1 MNTER
6 ETFFTA
12 EHEVSSAT
20 ADCAVQAWD
29 RTNWRGNNRRA
40 DESKLSFVDMGDN
53 DIYNSSRGNCELNN
67 GNRDLQNAE
76 NRINRV
82 VNQLLDGDYD
92 TDRLVRELHRSDN
105 SLDSAGREFKD
116 AIKHSGAS
124 VSLENLDDMVDG
136 RRDVRD
142 ADKKVERAIRQLEAG
157 DENGAIQ
164 SLLQSLGEIDSAQ
177 KNFRDSRTD
186 NDYPPER
193 DPHDGRRFN
202 HMYPSNNQYS
212 RGWPAFDRLNS
223 YTGDEQS
230 QFQLPDL
237 ESALRSGDQI
247 SRIADPL
254 GIFPK
259 PSDLSDPN
267 KVIKKVLDP
276 LNIFG

>member
-1 MNTER
+1 
-6 ETFFTA
+6 
-12 EHEVSSAT
+12 
-20 ADCAVQAWD
+20 
-29 RTNWRGNNRRA
+29 
-40 DESKLSFVDMGDN
+40 
-53 DIYNSSRGNCELNN
+53 
-67 GNRDLQNAE
+67 
-76 NRINRV
+76 
-82 VNQLLDGDYD
+82 
-92 TDRLVRELHRSDN
+92 RLVRELHRSDN
-105 SLDSAGREFKD
+105 SLDSAGKEFKD

-142 ADKKVERAIRQLEAG
+142 ADKKVEKAIRQLKAG

>member
-12 EHEVSSAT
+12 EQQVSSAT
-20 ADCAVQAWD
+20 TDCAVQAWD
-29 RTNWRGNNRRA
+29 RSNWCGNNRRA

-53 DIYNSSRGNCELNN
+53 DIYNSSRGNGELNN

-105 SLDSAGREFKD
+105 SLDSAGKEFKD

-142 ADKKVERAIRQLEAG
+142 ADKKVEKAIRQLKAG

-223 YTGDEQS
+223 YTGDEQP